1 MYEKYLHQM
10 ILLQLMNDKKTADN
24 STNIKLRYRT
34 VYFFK
39 KETQVMDVWK
49 IFASKDFIVNDE
61 TTADGTN
68 LKLRYQL
75 IIS

>member
-39 KETQVMDVWK
+39 KETQVMDV
-49 IFASKDFIVNDE
+49 
-61 TTADGTN
+61 
-68 LKLRYQL
+68 
-75 IIS
+75 